1 MFVIYSMS
9 LRIGIVGLPN
19 VGKSTLFNAL
29 TKSEIEAENYPFSTI
44 DPNIGIVEVP
54 DNRLKEIDALI
65 NSKKI
70 IKTAIEFVDIAGLV
84 KGASEGEGLG
94 NKFLSNIR
102 NVDAIIH
109 VVRSYENE
117 NVTHVEG
124 TIDPKRDIEIIET
137 ELILKDIET
146 VTKRLEKIKRDV
158 KAGRRLEENKLLEKL
173 LSHLNNGHNL
183 NQLNLVEDLM
193 KGLNLLTD
201 KPILFVV
208 NVSEN
213 DIMQRAQTEQLMT
226 LSEYLKG
233 RNENY
238 INICSS
244 LEQEISNLEED
255 EQKEYL
261 KEFGVKEPVLN
272 TLIRKAY
279 KMLSLHTFFTAGPQ
293 EIRAWTIKLHDNAY
307 DAAGKIHTDFQKGF
321 IKAEVYHFSDLIK
334 YKNELAVKEAGLI
347 KQEGKEYVVKDG
359 DIMLFKFNVTS

>member
-1 MFVIYSMS
+1 MS

-29 TKSEIEAENYPFSTI
+29 TKSRIEAENYPFCTI

-54 DNRLKEIDALI
+54 DQRLTEIDQLI
-65 NSKKI
+65 NSQKI
-70 IKTAIEFVDIAGLV
+70 IRTAIEFVDIAGLV
-84 KGASEGEGLG
+84 KGASQGEGLG

-109 VVRSYENE
+109 VVRCYEDE

-124 TIDPKRDIEIIET
+124 SINPKRDIEIVET
-137 ELILKDIET
+137 ELILKDIE
-146 VTKRLEKIKRDV
+146 VVIKRIEKIKRDV
-158 KAGRRLEENKLLEKL
+158 KSGRKLEENKLLESL
-173 LSHLNNGHNL
+173 LAHLNDGHNL
-183 NQLNLVEDLM
+183 NQLDIEHDLM
-193 KGLNLLTD
+193 KELNLLTD
-201 KPILFVV
+201 KPILFVI
-208 NVSEN
+208 NVSED
-213 DIMQRAQTEQLMT
+213 DIIQSNQTEQLIR
-226 LSEYLKG
+226 LHKYLNS

-244 LEQEISNLEED
+244 LEQEISTLEAV

-261 KEFGVKEPVLN
+261 KEFGVEEPVLN
-272 TLIRKAY
+272 SLIRKAY

-293 EIRAWTIKLHDNAY
+293 EIRAWTIKLNNNAY

-321 IKAEVYHFSDLIK
+321 IKAEVYNFSDLVQ

>member
-1 MFVIYSMS
+1 MS
-9 LRIGIVGLPN
+9 LQCGIVGLPN

-29 TKSEIEAENYPFSTI
+29 TKSGIEAENYPFCTI

-54 DNRLKEIDALI
+54 DQRLYEIDSII

-70 IKTAIEFVDIAGLV
+70 INTAIEFVDIAGLV
-84 KGASEGEGLG
+84 KGASKGEGLG

-124 TIDPKRDIEIIET
+124 SINPIRDIEIIET

-146 VTKRLEKIKRDV
+146 VSKRLEKIKREV
-158 KAGRRLEENKLLEKL
+158 KAGRKLDENELLEKL
-173 LSHLNNGHNL
+173 LSHLNNGKNL
-183 NQLNLVEDLM
+183 NKLNINHELM
-193 KGLNLLTD
+193 LELNLLTN
-201 KPILFVV
+201 KPILFVI
-208 NVSEN
+208 NVSEEDIINESNNKSLN
-213 DIMQRAQTEQLMT
+213 DLHQYFNT
-226 LSEYLKG
+226 
-233 RNENY
+233 RNERF

-244 LEQEISNLEED
+244 LEQEIASLED
-255 EQKEYL
+255 IEQKEYL
-261 KEFGVKEPVLN
+261 DEFGLSEPVLN
-272 TLIRKAY
+272 SLIRKAY

-293 EIRAWTIKLHDNAY
+293 EIRAWTIKHNDSAF

-321 IKAEVYHFSDLIK
+321 IKAEVYHYLDLIK
-334 YKNELAVKEAGLI
+334 YKSELAVKEAGQI
-347 KQEGKEYVVKDG
+347 KQEGKEYIVNDG

>member
-1 MFVIYSMS
+1 MS

-29 TKSEIEAENYPFSTI
+29 TKSGIEAENYPFCTI

-54 DNRLKEIDALI
+54 DKRLTEIDALI

-84 KGASEGEGLG
+84 KGASQGEGLG

-109 VVRSYENE
+109 VVRCYENE

-124 TIDPKRDIEIIET
+124 NIDPKRDIEIIET
-137 ELILKDIET
+137 ELILKDLET
-146 VTKRLEKIKRDV
+146 VTKRIEKIKRDV
-158 KAGRRLEENKLLEKL
+158 KAGRKLEENKLLENL
-173 LSHLNNGHNL
+173 LNHLNNGNNL
-183 NQLNLVEDLM
+183 NQLDIENELM
-193 KGLNLLTD
+193 KELNLLTD

-208 NVSEN
+208 NVSED
-213 DIMQRAQTEQLMT
+213 DIIQTEHTEQLIK
-226 LSEYLKG
+226 LHEYLNS

-244 LEQEISNLEED
+244 LEQEISNLEEE

-261 KEFGVKEPVLN
+261 KEFGVEEPVLN
-272 TLIRKAY
+272 SLIRKAY
-279 KMLSLHTFFTAGPQ
+279 NMLSLHTFFTAGPQ
-293 EIRAWTIKLHDNAY
+293 EIRAWTIKLNDNAY

-321 IKAEVYHFSDLIK
+321 IKAEVYHFSDLVK
-334 YKNELAVKEAGLI
+334 YKDELAVKEAGLI
-347 KQEGKEYVVKDG
+347 KQEGKEYIVKDG

>member
-1 MFVIYSMS
+1 MS

-29 TKSEIEAENYPFSTI
+29 TKSGIEAENYPFCTI

-54 DNRLKEIDALI
+54 DKRLTEIDALI

-84 KGASEGEGLG
+84 KGASQGEGLG

-109 VVRSYENE
+109 VVRCYENE

-124 TIDPKRDIEIIET
+124 NIDPKRDIEIIET
-137 ELILKDIET
+137 ELILKDLET
-146 VTKRLEKIKRDV
+146 VTKRIEKIKRDV
-158 KAGRRLEENKLLEKL
+158 KAGRKLEENKLLENL
-173 LSHLNNGHNL
+173 LNHLNNGNNL
-183 NQLNLVEDLM
+183 NQLDIENELM
-193 KGLNLLTD
+193 KELNLLTD

-208 NVSEN
+208 NVSED
-213 DIMQRAQTEQLMT
+213 DIIQTEHTEQLIK
-226 LSEYLKG
+226 LHEYLNS

-244 LEQEISNLEED
+244 LEQEISNLEEE

-261 KEFGVKEPVLN
+261 KEFGVEEPVLN
-272 TLIRKAY
+272 SLIRKAY
-279 KMLSLHTFFTAGPQ
+279 NMLSLHTFFTAGPQ
-293 EIRAWTIKLHDNAY
+293 EIRAWTIKLNDTAY

-321 IKAEVYHFSDLIK
+321 IKAEVYHFSDLVK
-334 YKNELAVKEAGLI
+334 YKDELAVKEAGLI

>member
-1 MFVIYSMS
+1 MS

-29 TKSEIEAENYPFSTI
+29 TKSGIEAENYPFCTI

-54 DNRLKEIDALI
+54 DKRLTEIDALI

-84 KGASEGEGLG
+84 KGASQGEGLG

-109 VVRSYENE
+109 VVRCYENE

-124 TIDPKRDIEIIET
+124 NIDPKRDIEIIET
-137 ELILKDIET
+137 ELILKDLET
-146 VTKRLEKIKRDV
+146 VTKRIEKIKRDV
-158 KAGRRLEENKLLEKL
+158 KAGRKLEENKLLENL
-173 LSHLNNGHNL
+173 LNHLNNGNNL
-183 NQLNLVEDLM
+183 NQLDIENELM
-193 KGLNLLTD
+193 KELNLLTD

-208 NVSEN
+208 NVSED
-213 DIMQRAQTEQLMT
+213 DIIQTEHTEQLIK
-226 LSEYLKG
+226 LHEYLNS

-244 LEQEISNLEED
+244 LEQEISNLEEE

-261 KEFGVKEPVLN
+261 KEFGVEEPVLN
-272 TLIRKAY
+272 SLIRKAY
-279 KMLSLHTFFTAGPQ
+279 NMLSLHTFFTAGPQ
-293 EIRAWTIKLHDNAY
+293 EIRAWTIKLNDTAY

-321 IKAEVYHFSDLIK
+321 IKAEVYHFSDLVK
-334 YKNELAVKEAGLI
+334 YKDELAVKEAGLI
-347 KQEGKEYVVKDG
+347 KQEGKEYIVKDG

>member
-1 MFVIYSMS
+1 MS

-29 TKSEIEAENYPFSTI
+29 TKSGIEAENYPFCTI

-54 DNRLKEIDALI
+54 DKRLTEIDALI

-84 KGASEGEGLG
+84 KGASQGEGLG

-109 VVRSYENE
+109 VVRCYENE

-124 TIDPKRDIEIIET
+124 NIDPKRDIEIIET
-137 ELILKDIET
+137 ELILKDLET
-146 VTKRLEKIKRDV
+146 VTKRIEKIKRDV
-158 KAGRRLEENKLLEKL
+158 KAGRKLEENKLLENL
-173 LSHLNNGHNL
+173 LNHLNNGNNL
-183 NQLNLVEDLM
+183 NQLNIEHELM
-193 KGLNLLTD
+193 KELNLLTD

-208 NVSEN
+208 NVSED
-213 DIMQRAQTEQLMT
+213 DIIQTEHTEQLIK
-226 LSEYLKG
+226 LHEYLNS

-244 LEQEISNLEED
+244 LEQEISNLEEE

-261 KEFGVKEPVLN
+261 KEFGVEEPVLN
-272 TLIRKAY
+272 SLIRKAY
-279 KMLSLHTFFTAGPQ
+279 NMLSLHTFFTAGPQ
-293 EIRAWTIKLHDNAY
+293 EIRAWTIKLNDTAY

-321 IKAEVYHFSDLIK
+321 IKAEVYHFSDLVK
-334 YKNELAVKEAGLI
+334 YKDELAVKEAGLI
-347 KQEGKEYVVKDG
+347 KQEGKEYIVKDG

>member
-1 MFVIYSMS
+1 MS

-29 TKSEIEAENYPFSTI
+29 TKSGIEAENYPFCTI

-54 DNRLKEIDALI
+54 DKRLTEIDGLI

-84 KGASEGEGLG
+84 KGASQGEGLG

-109 VVRSYENE
+109 VVRCYENE

-137 ELILKDIET
+137 ELILKDLET
-146 VTKRLEKIKRDV
+146 VTKRIEKIKRDV
-158 KAGRRLEENKLLEKL
+158 KAGRKLEENKLLENL
-173 LSHLNNGHNL
+173 LNHLNNGNNL
-183 NQLNLVEDLM
+183 NQLDIENELM
-193 KGLNLLTD
+193 KELNLLTD

-208 NVSEN
+208 NVSED
-213 DIMQRAQTEQLMT
+213 DIIQTEHTEQLIK
-226 LSEYLKG
+226 LHEYLNS

-244 LEQEISNLEED
+244 LEQEISNLEEE

-261 KEFGVKEPVLN
+261 KEFGVEEPVLN
-272 TLIRKAY
+272 SLIRKAY
-279 KMLSLHTFFTAGPQ
+279 NMLSLHTFFTAGPQ
-293 EIRAWTIKLHDNAY
+293 EIRAWTIKLNDNAY

-321 IKAEVYHFSDLIK
+321 IKAEVYHFLDLLK
-334 YKNELAVKEAGLI
+334 YKDELAVKEAGLI

>member
-1 MFVIYSMS
+1 MS

-29 TKSEIEAENYPFSTI
+29 TKSEIEAENYPFCTI

-54 DNRLKEIDALI
+54 DKRLNEIDKLI
-65 NSKKI
+65 HSKKI
-70 IKTAIEFVDIAGLV
+70 IKTVIEFVDIAGLV
-84 KGASEGEGLG
+84 KGASQGEGLG
-94 NKFLSNIR
+94 NKFLTNIR

-109 VVRSYENE
+109 VVRCYENE

-124 TIDPKRDIEIIET
+124 SIDPKRDIEIIET

-146 VTKRLEKIKRDV
+146 VSKRIEKIKRDV
-158 KAGRRLEENKLLEKL
+158 KAGRNLEEYKLLEDL
-173 LSHLNNGHNL
+173 LSHLNDGNNL
-183 NQLNLVEDLM
+183 NKLNIEHDLM
-193 KGLNLLTD
+193 RELNLLTD

-213 DIMQRAQTEQLMT
+213 DIIESENNNQLVE
-226 LSEYLKG
+226 LHEYLKS

-244 LEQEISNLEED
+244 LEQEISGLDEA

-261 KEFGVKEPVLN
+261 KEFGVEEPVLN
-272 TLIRKAY
+272 SLIRKAY
-279 KMLSLHTFFTAGPQ
+279 KMLSLHTFFTAGVQ
-293 EIRAWTIKLHDNAY
+293 EIRAWTIQLNDNAY

-334 YKNELAVKEAGLI
+334 YKNELGVKEAGLI
-347 KQEGKEYVVKDG
+347 KQEGKEYIVRDG

>member
-1 MFVIYSMS
+1 MS

-29 TKSEIEAENYPFSTI
+29 TKSGIEAENYPFCTI

-54 DNRLKEIDALI
+54 DQRLNQIDQMI
-65 NSKKI
+65 HSKKI

-84 KGASEGEGLG
+84 KGASKGEGLG

-109 VVRSYENE
+109 VVRCYENE

-124 TIDPKRDIEIIET
+124 SINPQRDIEIIET

-146 VTKRLEKIKRDV
+146 VAKRLEKIKRDV
-158 KAGRRLEENKLLEKL
+158 KSGRKLDENKLLETL
-173 LSHLNNGHNL
+173 LNHLNEGNNL
-183 NQLNLVEDLM
+183 NQLDIEHELM
-193 KGLNLLTD
+193 QELNLLTD

-208 NVSEN
+208 NVSEE
-213 DIMQRAQTEQLMT
+213 DISNPDNSIEL
-226 LSEYLKG
+226 LKLQKYFNT
-233 RNENY
+233 RNEKY

-244 LEQEISNLEED
+244 LEQEISNLDEN

-261 KEFGVKEPVLN
+261 KEFGVEEPVLN
-272 TLIRKAY
+272 SLIRKAY
-279 KMLSLHTFFTAGPQ
+279 KMLSLHTFFTAGPE
-293 EIRAWTIKLHDNAY
+293 EIRAWTIRLNDNAF

-321 IKAEVYHFSDLIK
+321 IKAEVYHYSDLIK

-347 KQEGKEYVVKDG
+347 KQEGKEYIVKDG

>member
-1 MFVIYSMS
+1 MS

-29 TKSEIEAENYPFSTI
+29 TKSGIEAENYPFCTI

-54 DNRLKEIDALI
+54 DQRLNQIDQMI
-65 NSKKI
+65 HSKKI

-84 KGASEGEGLG
+84 KGASKGEGLG

-109 VVRSYENE
+109 VVRCYENE

-124 TIDPKRDIEIIET
+124 SINPQRDIEIIET

-146 VTKRLEKIKRDV
+146 VAKRLEKIKRDV
-158 KAGRRLEENKLLEKL
+158 KSGRKLNENKLLETL
-173 LSHLNNGHNL
+173 LNHLNEGNNL
-183 NQLNLVEDLM
+183 NQLDIEHELM
-193 KGLNLLTD
+193 QELNLLTD
-201 KPILFVV
+201 KPILFVI
-208 NVSEN
+208 NVSEE
-213 DIMQRAQTEQLMT
+213 DISDPDSSAEL
-226 LSEYLKG
+226 LKLQKYFNA
-233 RNENY
+233 RNEKY

-244 LEQEISNLEED
+244 LEQEISNLDEN

-261 KEFGVKEPVLN
+261 KEFGVEEPVLN
-272 TLIRKAY
+272 SLIRKAY
-279 KMLSLHTFFTAGPQ
+279 KMLSLHTFFTAGPE
-293 EIRAWTIKLHDNAY
+293 EIRAWTIRLNDNAY

-321 IKAEVYHFSDLIK
+321 IKAEVYHYSDLIK
-334 YKNELAVKEAGLI
+334 YNNELAVKEAGLI
-347 KQEGKEYVVKDG
+347 KQEGKEYIVKDG

>member
-1 MFVIYSMS
+1 MS

-29 TKSEIEAENYPFSTI
+29 TKSGIEAENYPFCTI

-54 DNRLKEIDALI
+54 DKRLTEIDALI

-84 KGASEGEGLG
+84 KGASQGEGLG

-109 VVRSYENE
+109 VVRCYENE

-124 TIDPKRDIEIIET
+124 NIDPKRDIEIIET
-137 ELILKDIET
+137 ELILKDLET
-146 VTKRLEKIKRDV
+146 VTKRIEKIKRDV
-158 KAGRRLEENKLLEKL
+158 KAGRKLEENKLLENL
-173 LSHLNNGHNL
+173 LSHLNNGNNL
-183 NQLNLVEDLM
+183 NQLNIEHELM
-193 KGLNLLTD
+193 KELNLLTD

-208 NVSEN
+208 NVSED
-213 DIMQRAQTEQLMT
+213 DIIQTEHTEQLIK
-226 LSEYLKG
+226 LHEYLNS

-244 LEQEISNLEED
+244 LEQEISNLEEE

-261 KEFGVKEPVLN
+261 KEFGVEEPVLN
-272 TLIRKAY
+272 SLIRKAY
-279 KMLSLHTFFTAGPQ
+279 NMLSLHTFFTAGPQ
-293 EIRAWTIKLHDNAY
+293 EIRAWTIKLNDNAY

-321 IKAEVYHFSDLIK
+321 IKAEVYHFSDLVK
-334 YKNELAVKEAGLI
+334 YKDELAVKEAGLI